1 VGEAE
6 LEQAFMNKTEED
18 NVSMKSS
25 SEEEELRRAEEYKSK
40 GNEFF
45 KSKCLIREHIFYLA
59 LRQQIR

>member
-18 NVSMKSS
+18 NISMKSS

-45 KSKCLIREHIFYLA
+45 KSKCLIRGAHL
-59 LRQQIR
+59 LSRS

>member
-1 VGEAE
+1 MGEAE

-18 NVSMKSS
+18 NISMKSS

-45 KSKCLIREHIFYLA
+45 KSKCLIRETHLFS
-59 LRQQIR
+59 RS